1 MINATLHTYTQAF
14 ARLKRGP
21 TPYGLGPHKPVLL
34 LSVIELIENG
44 TFVDNQ
50 IYLNQALLNAF
61 KENWQLLVTTSNTE
75 DITQPFYY
83 LQNDSADS
91 QAFWCLQAKP
101 NHVINKPIKSLK
113 QLQEACAYAY
123 VKTDLWQ
130 LLSEPI
136 SREALRQV
144 LIQTYFPEQIMF
156 FNAAKQLGTAFLQS
170 QTQNILNDPTP
181 KYGQQRVHTIEE
193 GLVRNG
199 LFQRHITALYQ
210 YQCSFTGM
218 KLQNAFNYHFVD
230 ACHIIPFSISFNDSL
245 SNGIALCPN
254 MHRAFDHG
262 LLSIDENYRILVSE
276 HITEDQE
283 HPYALA
289 SLKGRKILLPKEQRY
304 YPAKEALKWH
314 RSERFRNYKLT
325 S

>member
-1 MINATLHTYTQAF
+1 MINATLLHTYTQAF
-14 ARLKRGP
+14 TRLNRGQ
-21 TPYGLGPHKPVLL
+21 TPYGLAPHKPVLL
-34 LSVIELIENG
+34 LSIIELVENG

-83 LQNDSADS
+83 LQNDRAGN
-91 QAFWCLQAKP
+91 QAFWFLQAKP
-101 NHVINKPIKSLK
+101 NHLLHKPIKSLK
-113 QLQEACAYAY
+113 QLQESCAYAY
-123 VKTDLWQ
+123 MSTDLWQ
-130 LLSEPI
+130 LVLNPI
-136 SREALRQV
+136 SRETLRQL
-144 LIQTYFPEQIMF
+144 LIQSYFPEQAMF
-156 FNAAKQLGTAFLQS
+156 FNAAKQLGTVFLQN
-170 QTQNILNDPTP
+170 QTQSILNDPAP

-199 LFQRHITALYQ
+199 LFQRHVTALYQ

-262 LLSIDENYRILVSE
+262 LLSIDEDYRILVSE
-276 HITEDQE
+276 YISEDHN

-289 SLKGRKILLPKEQRY
+289 SLKGRKILLPKEQRH
-304 YPAKEALKWH
+304 YPAKEALEWH
-314 RSERFRNYKLT
+314 RTEIFKR
-325 S
+325 